1 MLSETDLTF
10 WDQVWIVVA
19 LMVTA
24 IGCMLAG
31 VQIERAE
38 RERQDRQ
45 REIDAEAHKYAA
57 LGRQGQRK
65 TDIAA

>member
-24 IGCMLAG
+24 TLAMLAG

-38 RERQDRQ
+38 QEKRARAREMEDAAMRQATVRNV
-45 REIDAEAHKYAA
+45 R
-57 LGRQGQRK
+57 
-65 TDIAA
+65 DIVI

>member
-1 MLSETDLTF
+1 MLSETDLTLF
-10 WDQVWIVVA
+10 DQVWIVLA

-24 IGCMLAG
+24 TLAMLAG

-45 REIDAEAHKYAA
+45 REIEDAAM
-57 LGRQGQRK
+57 RQATVRGVR
-65 TDIAA
+65 DIVV

>member
-1 MLSETDLTF
+1 MFSETDLSF
-10 WDQVWIVVA
+10 WDQFWIVVA

-24 IGCMLAG
+24 TLAMLAG

-38 RERQDRQ
+38 QEKRERE
-45 REIDAEAHKYAA
+45 REIESEAHKYAV
-57 LGRQGQRK
+57 QGLRGHRR

>member
-1 MLSETDLTF
+1 MLSETDLTLF
-10 WDQVWIVVA
+10 DQVWIVLA

-24 IGCMLAG
+24 TLAMLAG

-45 REIDAEAHKYAA
+45 REIEDAAM
-57 LGRQGQRK
+57 RQATVRGVR
-65 TDIAA
+65 DIII

>member
-24 IGCMLAG
+24 TLAMLAG

-38 RERQDRQ
+38 RERIERE
-45 REIDAEAHKYAA
+45 REIEDAAM
-57 LGRQGQRK
+57 RQATVRGVR
-65 TDIAA
+65 DIVV

>member
-1 MLSETDLTF
+1 MFSETDLTF
-10 WDQVWIVVA
+10 WDQAWIVVA

-24 IGCMLAG
+24 ALAMLAG

-38 RERQDRQ
+38 QIKREQE
-45 REIDAEAHKYAA
+45 REIEAEAHKYAT

>member
-24 IGCMLAG
+24 TLAMLAG

-38 RERQDRQ
+38 QEKRERAREMEDAAMRQ
-45 REIDAEAHKYAA
+45 ATVRNV
-57 LGRQGQRK
+57 R
-65 TDIAA
+65 DIVI

>member
-24 IGCMLAG
+24 TLAMLAG

-38 RERQDRQ
+38 QERRERE
-45 REIDAEAHKYAA
+45 REIEAEAHRYAV

-65 TDIAA
+65 TDLAA

>member
-10 WDQVWIVVA
+10 WDQFWIVVA

-24 IGCMLAG
+24 TLAMLAG

-38 RERQDRQ
+38 QEKRARAREMEDAAMRQATVRNV
-45 REIDAEAHKYAA
+45 R
-57 LGRQGQRK
+57 
-65 TDIAA
+65 DIVI

>member
-1 MLSETDLTF
+1 MSDTDLTLF
-10 WDQVWIVVA
+10 DQVWIVIA

-24 IGCMLAG
+24 TLAMLAG

-45 REIDAEAHKYAA
+45 REIEDAAM
-57 LGRQGQRK
+57 RQATVRAPM
-65 TDIAA
+65 DIIT

>member
-10 WDQVWIVVA
+10 WDQFWIVVA

-24 IGCMLAG
+24 TLAMLAG

-38 RERQDRQ
+38 QEKREREREMEDAAMRQ
-45 REIDAEAHKYAA
+45 ATVRNV
-57 LGRQGQRK
+57 R
-65 TDIAA
+65 DIVI

>member
-10 WDQVWIVVA
+10 WDQFWIVVA

-24 IGCMLAG
+24 TLAMLAG

-38 RERQDRQ
+38 QEKRERAREMEDAAMRQ
-45 REIDAEAHKYAA
+45 ATVRNV
-57 LGRQGQRK
+57 R
-65 TDIAA
+65 DIVI

>member
-10 WDQVWIVVA
+10 WDQFWIVVA

-24 IGCMLAG
+24 TLAMLAG

-38 RERQDRQ
+38 QEKRARAREMEDAAMRQATVRGV
-45 REIDAEAHKYAA
+45 R
-57 LGRQGQRK
+57 
-65 TDIAA
+65 DIVI

>member
-1 MLSETDLTF
+1 MFSETDLTF
-10 WDQVWIVVA
+10 WDQAWIVVA

-24 IGCMLAG
+24 TLAMLAG

-38 RERQDRQ
+38 QEKRERE
-45 REIDAEAHKYAA
+45 REIEAEAHKYAV
-57 LGRQGQRK
+57 QGLRGHRR

>member
-24 IGCMLAG
+24 TLAMLAG

-38 RERQDRQ
+38 QEKRERAREMEDAAMRQ
-45 REIDAEAHKYAA
+45 ATVR
-57 LGRQGQRK
+57 GVR
-65 TDIAA
+65 DIVI